1 MIYCKYFYLLYGYL
15 QVKIEKNLPQLPEH
29 VSITN
34 EKRNKNEIKQYK
46 IRLTFINYLLS
57 GLLNVKS
64 LISDDLHL
72 QMEQFSLFLFCP
84 FHLCC
89 HDLVFNLLQY

>member
-1 MIYCKYFYLLYGYL
+1 MDIYKLK
-15 QVKIEKNLPQLPEH
+15 VKNLPQLPEY

-34 EKRNKNEIKQYK
+34 EKRKKNEIKQYK
-46 IRLTFINYLLS
+46 KMLTFINFLLG

-72 QMEQFSLFLFCP
+72 QMK
-84 FHLCC
+84 
-89 HDLVFNLLQY
+89 

>member
-1 MIYCKYFYLLYGYL
+1 MDIYKLKL
-15 QVKIEKNLPQLPEH
+15 KNLPQLPEY

-34 EKRNKNEIKQYK
+34 EKRKKNEIKQYK
-46 IRLTFINYLLS
+46 NMLTFINFLLG

-72 QMEQFSLFLFCP
+72 QMKSFSLSFLIL
-84 FHLCC
+84 HLCC
-89 HDLVFNLLQY
+89 HGPVCTISQMPLY

>member
-1 MIYCKYFYLLYGYL
+1 MDIYKLKL
-15 QVKIEKNLPQLPEH
+15 KNVPQLPEH

-34 EKRNKNEIKQYK
+34 EKRRKNEIKQYK
-46 IRLTFINYLLS
+46 IRLTFINFLLS

-64 LISDDLHL
+64 LISDDLHP
-72 QMEQFSLFLFCP
+72 QMKQFALFCP

-89 HDLVFNLLQY
+89 HDPVFICCTISQMSFY

>member
-1 MIYCKYFYLLYGYL
+1 MDIYKLKL
-15 QVKIEKNLPQLPEH
+15 KNLPQLPEH

-34 EKRNKNEIKQYK
+34 EKRKKNEIKQYK
-46 IRLTFINYLLS
+46 IRLTFISYLLS

-64 LISDDLHL
+64 LISDDLHP
-72 QMEQFSLFLFCP
+72 QMKPFSLFLFCP

-89 HDLVFNLLQY
+89 HDLLFICCTISQMPS